1 MCVVHGA
8 TRSSSCF
15 HSSVHPADA
24 VHTHSLAF
32 QPGATLT
39 MMSPCGRH
47 QGLGRPRPHYAV
59 QELPWLC
66 LAKFATFITFE
77 YLIPEGQHVKGS
89 TAIVILNH
97 LLQLAKARFGQ
108 LEQCQLFTCLHVD
121 AGTGVPRPHT
131 PSP

>member
-1 MCVVHGA
+1 MADIKGWDGLDHTTLCKSFPGCVW
-8 TRSSSCF
+8 
-15 HSSVHPADA
+15 
-24 VHTHSLAF
+24 
-32 QPGATLT
+32 
-39 MMSPCGRH
+39 
-47 QGLGRPRPHYAV
+47 
-59 QELPWLC
+59 E
-66 LAKFATFITFE
+66 KFATFITFE